1 MYAYKG
7 YEKYKKEKLAT
18 LKPKLAGIE
27 NGQSPKTLFITC
39 SDSRICPNELTSSEQ
54 GELFVIRN
62 AGNTIPHF
70 DKSNGNADAATL
82 EYAVKALGVE
92 EIIVCGHTHCG
103 AIGALMTGV
112 DANQLGTIASYLS
125 ELNELRELSLERKMT
140 GIETIKE
147 NIKFQLENIHSY
159 DFVQQAMSQGKL
171 KTYGW
176 IYGLETGEVE
186 LVDCEA

>member
-1 MYAYKG
+1 
-7 YEKYKKEKLAT
+7 
-18 LKPKLAGIE
+18 
-27 NGQSPKTLFITC
+27 
-39 SDSRICPNELTSSEQ
+39 
-54 GELFVIRN
+54 
-62 AGNTIPHF
+62 
-70 DKSNGNADAATL
+70 
-82 EYAVKALGVE
+82 
-92 EIIVCGHTHCG
+92 
-103 AIGALMTGV
+103 MTGV